1 MSTLM
6 ICISLSLVSPVCFPG
21 PFVTDSTCAII
32 LGANFKSNPDLIRFL
47 AIFLV
52 EYLIIQIC
60 QLYLHQQ
67 YLYL

>member
-1 MSTLM
+1 M

-21 PFVTDSTCAII
+21 SFVTNSTCAII
-32 LGANFKSNPDLIRFL
+32 LGANFKFDPDLIRFL

-52 EYLIIQIC
+52 DYLIIQIC
-60 QLYLHQQ
+60 QLHLHQQ